1 MWDDGSVNPEP
12 CLDKF
17 DLVTKVCVTGKRT
30 LQGVAFAQHISI
42 TVGCSGNMLRSNAR
56 LCCGCNLWRR

>member
-17 DLVTKVCVTGKRT
+17 ELVTKVRLVTGEFDCEG
-30 LQGVAFAQHISI
+30 L
-42 TVGCSGNMLRSNAR
+42 
-56 LCCGCNLWRR
+56 